1 MELESKNEDQKDN
14 EGIQLTNQHEKPKG
28 LIYEDKGKKETN
40 PIIRQRIKIVAL
52 NIGSFWA
59 KKKAVECY
67 INGHQVN
74 VVIFTEAN
82 VVLSSVAKVNLPNFT
97 CTNHC
102 CRTQENVKGGGGGG
116 VLIFIHHAL
125 PCLPGYD
132 MVCEEKHEMEHCST
146 TIYPQ
151 YDFGLPLNIVGV

>member
-1 MELESKNEDQKDN
+1 M
-14 EGIQLTNQHEKPKG
+14 
-28 LIYEDKGKKETN
+28 
-40 PIIRQRIKIVAL
+40 
-52 NIGSFWA
+52 
-59 KKKAVECY
+59 
-67 INGHQVN
+67 N

-102 CRTQENVKGGGGGG
+102 CRTQENIKGGGGGG

-132 MVCEEKHEMEHCST
+132 RVCGEKHEMEHCST

-151 YDFGLPLNIVGV
+151 YDFGLPLNIVGVYRPPEYHHPSYEEALKKMLADFESKQVTTIIAGDINVTSRKKEYEE